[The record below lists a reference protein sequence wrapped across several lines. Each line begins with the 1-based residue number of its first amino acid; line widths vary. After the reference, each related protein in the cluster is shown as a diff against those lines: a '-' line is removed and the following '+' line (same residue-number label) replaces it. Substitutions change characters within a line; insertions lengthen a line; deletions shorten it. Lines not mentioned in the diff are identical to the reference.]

1 MIDPQEFIADLQ
13 SHGVEFFTGV
23 PDSLLKDFCACLEQ
37 MPAYKHVIAANEGG
51 AVALALGYHLATG
64 MVPLV
69 YLQNSGLGNII
80 NPLLSLADKEVYA
93 IPVLIVIGWRGEP
106 GVHDEPQHKKQG
118 RVMLPMLEAME
129 IPYSILG
136 PHIDSADETLND
148 ALLTVR
154 ESGGPHVLVI
164 KRGTFKAFQ
173 TTSPSK
179 ARTSGSEF
187 KLSREHAIKQ
197 IIDVLQETDV
207 VVSTTGMPSR
217 EVYEYRRTRGEGHQR
232 DFLTVGGMGHAS
244 QIALGIAFQ
253 KPDRAVY
260 CLDGDGALLMHMG
273 ALPISGSLK
282 TPNLR
287 HIILNNGA
295 HDSVGGQP
303 TVALSIDLLSMARA
317 AGYQYVVRAET
328 QEELQS
334 CLGSLKNADG
344 PSFLEVRVHCGAR
357 KDLGRPTTSPAENKD
372 EFMHYLR

>member
-13 SHGVEFFTGV
+13 RHGVEFFTGV

-37 MPAYKHVIAANEGG
+37 MPADNHVIAANEGG

-64 MVPLV
+64 KVPLV

-80 NPLLSLADKEVYA
+80 NPLLSLADEEVYA
-93 IPVLIVIGWRGEP
+93 IPMLLVIGWRGEP

-118 RVMLPMLEAME
+118 RVMLSMLKAME

-136 PHIDSADETLND
+136 PQIDGADKTLTD
-148 ALLTVR
+148 VLLNLR
-154 ESGGPHVLVI
+154 ESGGPHALVM
-164 KRGTFKAFQ
+164 KRGTFKDFQ
-173 TTSPSK
+173 ATRPAR
-179 ARTSGSEF
+179 ARTSGPDF
-187 KLSREHAIKQ
+187 QLSREDAIKQ
-197 IIDVLQETDV
+197 IIDALQETDV

-217 EVYEYRRTRGEGHQR
+217 EVYEYRRTRSEGHQR

-244 QIALGIAFQ
+244 QIALGIALK
-253 KPDRAVY
+253 KPNRAVY

-273 ALPISGSLK
+273 ALSISGSLK
-282 TPNLR
+282 PRNLK
-287 HIILNNGA
+287 HIVLNNGA

-303 TVALSIDLLSMARA
+303 TVALSVDLLSMARA
-317 AGYQYVVRAET
+317 AGYYYVVRAET
-328 QEELQS
+328 QEALRS
-334 CLGSLKNADG
+334 CLGSLINADG

-357 KDLGRPTTSPAENKD
+357 KDLGRPTTSPAQNKA